1 MSSMTGGLAPDAAT
15 MRQVMGHFATGVT
28 VITASHD
35 GEPVGLAANSFTS
48 VSLDPP
54 LVLFCAAYTSSTWPR
69 IEAAG
74 HYCVNILPEDGE
86 QTCRIF
92 ASPGDRFSQ
101 VAWHAGV
108 TGAPVL
114 DDALAYIDC
123 EIHAVHDGGDHA
135 IVVGKVVEL
144 GHQEQGKPLA
154 FYRGGYG
161 RFDQ

>member
-1 MSSMTGGLAPDAAT
+1 
-15 MRQVMGHFATGVT
+15 
-28 VITASHD
+28 
-35 GEPVGLAANSFTS
+35 
-48 VSLDPP
+48 
-54 LVLFCAAYTSSTWPR
+54 
-69 IEAAG
+69 
-74 HYCVNILPEDGE
+74 
-86 QTCRIF
+86 
-92 ASPGDRFSQ
+92 
-101 VAWHAGV
+101 
-108 TGAPVL
+108 VL